1 MQEEHVVLEF
11 SIGPAEAG
19 KKVQRFVRQL
29 LPGVPLS
36 GIHKMIRTGRV
47 KRNGK
52 RAKAEDVLAVGD
64 VVRLYMAE
72 ADFAQVS
79 KAPKKFH
86 GVTRDIDVVYE
97 DERMLIVNKPLGLLT
112 HGARGEHK
120 DTLTNRVLAYLYD
133 KGELHSRVFTPA
145 PVNRLDRN
153 TSGLVVFGKTHE
165 ATRELAEQLKDHR
178 IRKWYVA
185 VVKGMVPESG
195 RIDTSLS
202 RDTGNNRTFV
212 AEDGKS
218 AVTLYERKAY
228 AHNTSVVKVEL
239 VSGRTHQIRAH
250 FSHIGHP
257 LWNDV
262 KYGGGARS
270 GEHHQWLHATW
281 LMFPNGTVYHAP
293 LPPQFVKTLEHLGY
307 SAADIENIH
316 HFG

>member
-36 GIHKMIRTGRV
+36 GIHKTIRTGRV

-86 GVTRDIDVVYE
+86 GVTREIDVVYE

-195 RIDTSLS
+195 RIEPAC
-202 RDTGNNRTFV
+202 R
-212 AEDGKS
+212 
-218 AVTLYERKAY
+218 VTLV
-228 AHNTSVVKVEL
+228 T
-239 VSGRTHQIRAH
+239 T
-250 FSHIGHP
+250 
-257 LWNDV
+257 
-262 KYGGGARS
+262 ARS
-270 GEHHQWLHATW
+270 
-281 LMFPNGTVYHAP
+281 
-293 LPPQFVKTLEHLGY
+293 
-307 SAADIENIH
+307 
-316 HFG
+316 